1 MEKELPV
8 SSEQAL
14 NDMVKQIEYRISH
27 ERVEL
32 AEEKLLVRVRAGGW
46 LGTVRASVQWGACV
60 CERLSNSVQLP
71 LATADPPRCVRA
83 AREREG
89 RLRLSLHCG
98 SSSANR
104 GGRGREHTTPPWRE
118 P

>member
-1 MEKELPV
+1 LEKELPV

-46 LGTVRASVQWGACV
+46 LGGGWVQCARV
-60 CERLSNSVQLP
+60 CSGERV
-71 LATADPPRCVRA
+71 C
-83 AREREG
+83 ARD
-89 RLRLSLHCG
+89 
-98 SSSANR
+98 
-104 GGRGREHTTPPWRE
+104 
-118 P
+118 